1 MRDFQFVVR
10 DSRYSV
16 ASEMHLAIRDE
27 AAAREL
33 AEAALE
39 RSSQHLMVE
48 VWEHNER
55 LFSIG
60 ARTTRSDPQG

>member
-10 DSRYSV
+10 DDRYSV
-16 ASEMHLAIRDE
+16 ATQLRVATEDE
-27 AAAREL
+27 ASARDL

-39 RSSQHLMVE
+39 RSSHLMVE
-48 VWEHNER
+48 VWEHDRR

-60 ARTTRSDPQG
+60 ARTTHLDPHP